1 MSYNGS
7 GTFNINTSGQPVV
20 AGTVITATAFN
31 LLTADL
37 ATGLT
42 TAMTKDGQTTTTARI
57 PFAQGISSTL
67 VTDAT
72 NTTSGS
78 IITAG
83 GVGIAK
89 ALYVGT
95 NANVAG
101 TLGVTGVA
109 TFSAAPIYSSLTAS
123 SAVATDASKGLV
135 SVTNTGTG
143 NNVLATAPTIA
154 SANLTT
160 ALTLTGASGTNGQ
173 VLTSGGSGNAPTWSS
188 PSTTSISNGTSNVT
202 VNSSGGSI
210 TATTAGTAAV
220 TIDTSQN
227 VGIGTASPNIG
238 GYGANS
244 RILTVQG
251 VSGSYAIA
259 ELSSNSANSDDTF
272 VGRLDFSSD
281 GQAANYKNVASIASA
296 LSGSTSTKFGANLQF
311 YTRANNAGSG
321 SPIER
326 MRLDP
331 NGNLLFNSGY
341 GSVATAYGCR
351 AWVNFNGTGTPSI
364 RASGNVSSITDNGTG
379 NYTIN
384 FTNALVDANYSVSGI
399 ASDVGG
405 TGNRGLVSL
414 YTGVTNP
421 AAGSFR
427 IFTFADTTQ
436 TDNAYI
442 YVSVF
447 R

>member
-1 MSYNGS
+1 MTTTINASTSS
-7 GTFNINTSGQPVV
+7 GLVNTADTSGILQ
-20 AGTVITATAFN
+20 
-31 LLTADL
+31 L
-37 ATGLT
+37 
-42 TAMTKDGQTTTTARI
+42 Q
-57 PFAQGISSTL
+57 
-67 VTDAT
+67 
-72 NTTSGS
+72 
-78 IITAG
+78 
-83 GVGIAK
+83 
-89 ALYVGT
+89 
-95 NANVAG
+95 
-101 TLGVTGVA
+101 
-109 TFSAAPIYSSLTAS
+109 TAS
-123 SAVATDASKGLV
+123 
-135 SVTNTGTG
+135 
-143 NNVLATAPTIA
+143 TA
-154 SANLTT
+154 
-160 ALTLTGASGTNGQ
+160 ALT
-173 VLTSGGSGNAPTWSS
+173 
-188 PSTTSISNGTSNVT
+188 
-202 VNSSGGSI
+202 
-210 TATTAGTAAV
+210 
-220 TIDTSQN
+220 IDASQN
-227 VGIGTASPNIG
+227 VGIGTTSPGAKFSLTSTGSTTADGVRLTFGSEARAHNIYSALPTGRDLTIAPYRALTINTGSGTAEGVLGLNAYEYTTFGTGSSYTERMRIDSSGNVGIGTTSPNIG

-259 ELSSNSANSDDTF
+259 ELSSNSANSDDVF

>member
-1 MSYNGS
+1 MATTVTLKPNAIDLSGSTS
-7 GTFNINTSGQPVV
+7 GTTTLQATAV
-20 AGTVITATAFN
+20 AGTTTITLPAATDTLVGKATTDT
-31 LLTADL
+31 LTNKTL
-37 ATGLT
+37 TSPTLTTPVLGTPSSGTLTSCTGLPLT
-42 TAMTKDGQTTTTARI
+42 T
-57 PFAQGISSTL
+57 
-67 VTDAT
+67 
-72 NTTSGS
+72 
-78 IITAG
+78 
-83 GVGIAK
+83 
-89 ALYVGT
+89 
-95 NANVAG
+95 
-101 TLGVTGVA
+101 GVTGTLA
-109 TFSAAPIYSSLTAS
+109 
-123 SAVATDASKGLV
+123 
-135 SVTNTGTG
+135 VTNGGTGVTTSTGSG
-143 NNVLATAPTIA
+143 NNVLSTSPTITTPVISSLSSA
-154 SANLTT
+154 SAT
-160 ALTLTGASGTNGQ
+160 ALTLQSAG
-173 VLTSGGSGNAPTWSS
+173 
-188 PSTTSISNGTSNVT
+188 
-202 VNSSGGSI
+202 
-210 TATTAGTAAV
+210 TTAI

-281 GQAANYKNVASIASA
+281 GQAANYKNVAAIASA

-321 SPIER
+321 TPIER

-364 RASGNVSSITDNGTG
+364 RSSGNVSSITDNGTG

-427 IFTFADTTQ
+427 IFTYADTTQ